1 MASIGLLTLD
11 LQLPYAHS
19 LKEKRQFLL
28 RLKDRLRNRFNV
40 AVSELDHQD
49 LWQRSTIGVTSISS
63 SETNLRQVLEGAQNE
78 AESLAEEAGAMVN
91 STIELMEL

>member
-19 LKEKRQFLL
+19 LKEKRQVLL
-28 RLKDRLRNRFNV
+28 RVKDRLRNRFNV

-49 LWQRSTIGVTSISS
+49 VWQRSTIGVTSISS
-63 SETNLRQVLEGAQNE
+63 NEVNLRQVLEGAQKE

>member
-11 LQLPYAHS
+11 IHLPNAHS
-19 LKEKRQFLL
+19 LKEKRHVLS

-49 LWQRSTIGVTSISS
+49 LWQRATIGVVSISS
-63 SETNLRQVLEGAQNE
+63 SAQNLRQVLEGAQNE
-78 AESLAEEAGAMVN
+78 AETIVEESGMVTC
-91 STIELMEL
+91 TIELMEL

>member
-11 LQLPYAHS
+11 IHLPNAHS
-19 LKEKRQFLL
+19 LKEKRHVLS

-49 LWQRSTIGVTSISS
+49 LWQRATIGVVSILSS
-63 SETNLRQVLEGAQNE
+63 DQNLRQVLEGAQNE
-78 AESLAEEAGAMVN
+78 AEAIVEESGMVTC
-91 STIELMEL
+91 TIELMEL

>member
-1 MASIGLLTLD
+1 MPSIGLLTLD

-19 LKEKRQFLL
+19 LKDKRHTLS
-28 RLKDRLRNRFNV
+28 RVKDRLRQRFNV

-49 LWQRSTIGVTSISS
+49 VWQRATLGVTSISS
-63 SETNLRQVLEGAQNE
+63 SETNLRQVLEGAQRE
-78 AESLAEEAGAMVN
+78 AETLTEEAGGMVN

>member
-1 MASIGLLTLD
+1 MACIGLLTLD
-11 LQLPYAHS
+11 LHLPHAHS
-19 LKEKRQFLL
+19 LKEKRQLLL

-49 LWQRSTIGVTSISS
+49 LWQRSAIGVTSISS
-63 SETNLRQVLEGAQNE
+63 NETNLRQVLEGAQSE
-78 AESLAEEAGAMVN
+78 AESVAEEFGAMAN

>member
-19 LKEKRQFLL
+19 LKEKRAVLL
-28 RLKDRLRNRFNV
+28 RVKDRLRHRFNV

-49 LWQRSTIGVTSISS
+49 VWQRSTIGVTSISS
-63 SETNLRQVLEGAQNE
+63 NEVNLRQVLEGAQKE